1 MIDWAVVVVA
11 FAVIATAFAIASAS
25 ISRWR
30 TPAKVATQ
38 PRSST
43 VHRPPSTVH
52 QIELPLLL
60 LLAPLFL
67 FSSPFSVL
75 GVAAILALWVGR
87 WLTQGF
93 FLPRTPLDWPLAIMC
108 TMIPVGML
116 ASPNMDW
123 SVGRAGLILYGV
135 ALYYAIVAW
144 INSPARLE
152 MATLAY
158 LAAGSA
164 MAALALL
171 GTAWQYKVPVLGDI
185 AQWFPQVAHSLSR
198 DSTGFHPN
206 IVAGALLWVVL
217 PLLALFIEALSSR
230 KDRNDAN
237 LSWYAAALRDLR
249 VLGALLLLTGGT
261 LVLTQSRGALLGA
274 AVGTGLIVYLYW
286 PRLRPLVAAVGV
298 VGVVV
303 LGSLLVSWWNS
314 RPAQY
319 DSTTTPLSV
328 YYDNFAVRMDIWKS
342 ALQGIREYPI
352 TGVGLDAFRR
362 VMPVRYPAPSVPESY
377 DIGHAHNQF
386 LQATLDLGLPGLVGY
401 LALWLAA
408 GLMLRRW
415 TVDGGRWTARNHSS
429 LVTRHSSL
437 VTRHEPHPPSTVHR
451 PPSIVIALASALLA
465 SFVHGLADAV
475 VMVSKPGV
483 LFWAM
488 LAILVASWR
497 LTGIKGD
504 PTLQE

>member
-1 MIDWAVVVVA
+1 MIDWSVVVVA
-11 FAVIATAFAIASAS
+11 FAVVAAAFAIASAT
-25 ISRWR
+25 IGRWL
-30 TPAKVATQ
+30 TSAKPATQ
-38 PRSST
+38 PRPSI
-43 VHRPPSTVH
+43 VHRPSSFVH

-87 WLTQGF
+87 WLTRGF

-108 TMIPVGML
+108 AMVPVGML
-116 ASPNMDW
+116 ASPDMDW
-123 SVGRAGLILYGV
+123 SVGRAALLLYGV

-152 MATLAY
+152 MAMLAY
-158 LAAGSA
+158 LAVGSA
-164 MAALALL
+164 MSALALL

-185 AQWFPQVAHSLSR
+185 AQWFPQVAQGLSR

-217 PLLALFIEALSSR
+217 PLLALCIEALSSR
-230 KDRNDAN
+230 KDRKDAS
-237 LSWYAAALRDLR
+237 LGWYAAALRDPR

-261 LVLTQSRGALLGA
+261 LVLTQSRGALIGA
-274 AVGTGLIVYLYW
+274 AVGIGLIVYLYW
-286 PRLRPLVAAVGV
+286 PRLRPVVAAAGV

-303 LGSLLVSWWNS
+303 LGTLLVSWWNS
-314 RPAQY
+314 RPAQN
-319 DSTTTPLSV
+319 DSATTPISV

-362 VMPVRYPAPSVPESY
+362 LMPVRYPAPSVPESY

-386 LQATLDLGLPGLVGY
+386 LQAALDLGLPGLVGY
-401 LALWLAA
+401 LAVWMAA
-408 GLMLRRW
+408 ALMLRRW

-429 LVTRHSSL
+429 LVTRHSPS
-437 VTRHEPHPPSTVHR
+437 PSTVHR
-451 PPSIVIALASALLA
+451 PPSIVIGLASALLA

-504 PTLQE
+504 PTLQG